1 MEVKKDDYR
10 VWYDPATATVNFEGL
25 IRESQIS
32 DYKPLEELLEEV
44 IAQKP
49 PVISMNLK
57 ELEFL
62 NSSGMTIL
70 SRFVIGVRNKKM
82 IQLVVRGSQ
91 KIAWQ
96 NKSLPNWQRLMPGLT
111 LEYE

>member
-1 MEVKKDDYR
+1 MEVKRDDYR
-10 VWYDPATATVNFEGL
+10 VWYDPATATVNFQGL

-32 DYKPLEELLEEV
+32 DYKPLEELLEGV

-49 PVISMNLK
+49 PVISMNLQ

-91 KIAWQ
+91 NIAWQ
-96 NKSLPNWQRLMPGLT
+96 NKSLANWQRLMPGLT
-111 LEYE
+111 LQYE

>member
-1 MEVKKDDYR
+1 MEVKTNDYR
-10 VWYDPATATVNFEGL
+10 VWYDPETATVNFQGL
-25 IRESQIS
+25 IRESQIA
-32 DYKPLEELLEEV
+32 DYKPLEELLEGV

-49 PVISMNLK
+49 PVIAMNLQ

-70 SRFVIGVRNKKM
+70 SRFVIGVRNKKI
-82 IQLVVRGSQ
+82 IQLVVCASK

-96 NKSLPNWQRLMPGLT
+96 NKSLVNWQRLMPGMT
-111 LEYE
+111 LKYE

>member
-10 VWYDPATATVNFEGL
+10 VWYDPTTATVNFQGL

-32 DYKPLEELLEEV
+32 DYKPLEELLEGV

-49 PVISMNLK
+49 PVISMNLQ

-96 NKSLPNWQRLMPGLT
+96 NKSLVNWQRLMPGLT
-111 LEYE
+111 LQYE